1 VTTPSA
7 EPLDCAYWRSGRC
20 RSCTVIETP
29 YPRQLA
35 EKDRSARTRVPRIP
49 NGAWLPPHPS
59 APEHFRN
66 KAKLVVGGR
75 RGSVT
80 VGILD
85 DRRHGVD
92 LRDCPLHEHGLRAA
106 IHAVA
111 DVVDSLDLIPYDVP
125 ARRGELKYVLLTWSP
140 DGELML
146 RFVLRSRRHLARI
159 RDNLDD
165 IRGMVPA
172 ARVVSVNLHPEHKAV
187 LEGDEETVLTEEAT
201 LAMRVNDV
209 TLQLGV
215 RSFFQTNTAVAAALY
230 RTARQWS
237 AQLGIATVGDLFC
250 GVGGFAHHL
259 TAPGRRVTGVEIS
272 AEAVDAARLGSGAPP
287 PTFLAGDATAFLR
300 DGPPPDLVVVN
311 PPRRGITTLAADLER
326 SRVRHLLYSSCSP
339 ASLAADL
346 AAMPSLRP
354 VRARLFDMFPQTGHS
369 EILVLLTRAGAD

>member
-1 VTTPSA
+1 VTTHSA
-7 EPLDCAYWRSGRC
+7 DLLDCAYWRSGRC
-20 RSCTVIETP
+20 RSCSIIETP

-35 EKDRSARTRVPRIP
+35 EKDRSARTRVPQIP
-49 NGAWLPPHPS
+49 SGAWRPAHPS

-75 RGSVT
+75 PGAVT

-159 RDNLDD
+159 RDNLDG
-165 IRGMVPA
+165 IGVMLPA

-187 LEGDEETVLTEEAT
+187 LEGDEETVLTDEAT
-201 LAMRVNDV
+201 LPMRVNDV

-237 AQLGIATVGDLFC
+237 AQLDIGTVGDLFC

-272 AEAVDAARLGSGAPP
+272 AEAVGAARLGSGTPP
-287 PTFLAGDATAFLR
+287 PAFLCADATAFLR
-300 DGPPPDLVVVN
+300 DCPPPDLVVVN
-311 PPRRGITTLAADLER
+311 PPRRGITTLAVDLER
-326 SRVRHLLYSSCSP
+326 SGVRHLLYSSCSP
-339 ASLAADL
+339 ASLAVDL

-369 EILVLLTRAGAD
+369 EILVLLTRTGAG